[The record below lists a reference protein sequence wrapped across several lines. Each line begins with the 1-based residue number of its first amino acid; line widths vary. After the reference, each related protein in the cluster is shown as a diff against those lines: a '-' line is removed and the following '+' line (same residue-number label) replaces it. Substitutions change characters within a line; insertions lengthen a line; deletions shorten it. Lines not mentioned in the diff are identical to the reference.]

1 MPELPEV
8 ERERRRLAPAM
19 TGARFVRVRLN
30 RPDLRVPFSERFIE
44 RLRGRTVS
52 SLTRRGKYLLASLDS
67 GETLV
72 MHLGMSGSF
81 RIEPTGTRRA
91 TGDLDTR
98 HDHVLFMMSSGHTVT
113 FNDPRR
119 FGLMQLLA
127 AGDASTN
134 GAAALGPATLSRAF
148 TATTLAARAD
158 GRRTPLKSFLL
169 DQHVVAGLGNIYVS
183 EALHLAKLSP
193 LRAAAILAT
202 DTGRPHASARTLT
215 TAIKAVLRTA
225 IGSRGTSAYR
235 QARFRVYGREGE
247 PCVTPRCKGT
257 VQRIVQAGRSTFYC
271 AECQR

>member
-8 ERERRRLAPAM
+8 ERERRRLMPAM

-44 RLRGRTVS
+44 RLRGRTVA

-81 RIEPTGTRRA
+81 RIEPTGTRHA
-91 TGDLDTR
+91 ADALDTR
-98 HDHVLFMMSSGHTVT
+98 HDHVVFVMSSGQTLT

-119 FGLMQLLA
+119 FGLMQLLV
-127 AGDASTN
+127 AGDD
-134 GAAALGPATLSRAF
+134 GAAALGPEPLSRTF
-148 TATTLAARAD
+148 TAATLAARAA

-183 EALHLAKLSP
+183 EALHVAKLSP
-193 LRAAAILAT
+193 LRAAAALAS
-202 DTGRPHASARTLT
+202 DSGRPRASARTLT
-215 TAIKAVLRTA
+215 AAIKAVLRTA

-235 QARFRVYGREGE
+235 ASRFRVYGREGE
-247 PCVTPRCKGT
+247 PCVTPRCRGT

-271 AECQR
+271 PDCQR